1 MNNDAGA
8 AYRMDTRGTGA
19 FTGQSAKQRRD
30 ESTSTERMQLRTYR
44 HDGQG
49 CFTFGQRGVHG
60 NGASHRA
67 RAGGDDAA
75 QVRHRHADAEGG
87 ERHRECPLMAH
98 LPREI
103 KTEKQAC
110 ELVVTSRQ
118 PKAARTPKQAVERN
132 RSTRF
137 CECLSHANSLMFV
150 SFLHIP
156 KSRDFKRIASCVV
169 KCWSPELRSA
179 AGDARVG
186 VRRHPRSCVFPETRH
201 VTLGLGRVFPTS
213 GLVLP
218 RPKRTL
224 SDQVTNRSVERVDGF
239 FFFGG

>member
-1 MNNDAGA
+1 
-8 AYRMDTRGTGA
+8 MDTRGTGA

-103 KTEKQAC
+103 KTEKQAH

-118 PKAARTPKQAVERN
+118 PRAARTPKQAKVERN

-137 CECLSHANSLMFV
+137 CEVFHMQTVSCSCRSCIFQSRAILSESLVV
-150 SFLHIP
+150 S
-156 KSRDFKRIASCVV
+156 SN
-169 KCWSPELRSA
+169 
-179 AGDARVG
+179 VG
-186 VRRHPRSCVFPETRH
+186 VRSSDRQLETRAWACVDIRGRVCFPKL
-201 VTLGLGRVFPTS
+201 VTLPSDSVGCFPLPASFFRGR
-213 GLVLP
+213 
-218 RPKRTL
+218 
-224 SDQVTNRSVERVDGF
+224 NARSRIR
-239 FFFGG
+239 